1 MNLKLIEVWDGENY
15 TAIIS
20 ALINHNTE
28 LRIRISGKKLIV
40 KDPRSGFYACIQKG
54 DPIEVPDEKFIEDD
68 EPLVQEEEV
77 PKFVN
82 TQMTEDQKEM
92 YQRWGLLK

>member
-1 MNLKLIEVWDGENY
+1 MNLKLIEVWNGDNY

-40 KDPRSGFYACIQKG
+40 KDPRSGFYSCIVKG
-54 DPIEVPDEKFIEDD
+54 DPVEVPDERIIEED
-68 EPLVQEEEV
+68 EFPQEEVKPAPVSREL
-77 PKFVN
+77 
-82 TQMTEDQKEM
+82 TEDQKRM
-92 YQRWGLLK
+92 YKEWGLL

>member
-1 MNLKLIEVWDGENY
+1 MNLKLIEVWNGDNY

-40 KDPRSGFYACIQKG
+40 KDPRSGFYSCVAKG
-54 DPIEVPDEKFIEDD
+54 DPVEVPDEQVIEDD
-68 EPLVQEEEV
+68 EFPQEEVKPEISRD
-77 PKFVN
+77 
-82 TQMTEDQKEM
+82 MTEEQKQM
-92 YQRWGLLK
+92 YKEWGLL